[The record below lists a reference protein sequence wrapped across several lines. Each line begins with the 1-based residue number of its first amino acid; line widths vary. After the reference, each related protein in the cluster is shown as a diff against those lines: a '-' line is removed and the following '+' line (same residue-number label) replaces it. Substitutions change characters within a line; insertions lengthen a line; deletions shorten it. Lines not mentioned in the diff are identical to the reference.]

1 MKKTLLTIIILFLGT
16 FSVSAQLY
24 RYLDTQQGLS
34 SRRVI
39 AVEKDQKG
47 YMWFLTQE
55 GVDRYNGKQFTNY
68 TLSDGNRPVL
78 HFPNLSQLHI
88 DNQDDIWVT
97 GKNGFI
103 FKYNQM
109 LDKYDLVMNFADS
122 LKTKRRLP
130 LTHTSIDR
138 QNNLWLCT
146 RNAQYIY
153 RTDTKHIIKLETPIK
168 EEVFYIEQAKGNR
181 YFFGTREN
189 VLCRRLLP

>member
-1 MKKTLLTIIILFLGT
+1 MKKTLLTIILSFLAF
-16 FSVSAQLY
+16 FSASAQLY

-55 GVDRYNGKQFTNY
+55 GVDRYNGKQFSNY
-68 TLSDGNRPVL
+68 ILSDGNRPVL

-88 DNQDDIWVT
+88 DGQGEIWVT
-97 GKNGFI
+97 GKNGFV
-103 FKYNQM
+103 FKYDPMQ
-109 LDKYDLVMNFADS
+109 DKYDLVMNFADS

-130 LTHTSIDR
+130 LTHTTIDR

-153 RTDTKHIIKLETPIK
+153 RIPYLRCRIL
-168 EEVFYIEQAKGNR
+168 R
-181 YFFGTREN
+181 Y
-189 VLCRRLLP
+189 